1 MSNISHSR
9 LLIRRIP
16 SILLI
21 IVRIVLYFRV
31 FFGDDPKVRCE
42 MEVERTHD
50 GICKLKEALDALDEL
65 KERLGDAFPDKK
77 YEQQKKR
84 LVLASLKD
92 DMRAA
97 KVGGVKAEVAQVHTK
112 LSWTLVNSAVGT
124 GHHWESAYACL
135 DEKIIPGDWISD
147 RMCPTSQVGGCETR
161 RRCCDVDG
169 ERYYARLVKHPAGK
183 FGLYQGTVKIA
194 SEVEAPSVAK
204 EEAKE
209 EANETKEVRPPA
221 HHCHS
226 LLTAAHC
233 SLPTDA
239 CSACSL
245 LTVHAVLPASH
256 VWPSFSHCYLPLPSG
271 EEEDKQGRR
280 ETKGRRQRGWQHH

>member
-1 MSNISHSR
+1 
-9 LLIRRIP
+9 
-16 SILLI
+16 
-21 IVRIVLYFRV
+21 
-31 FFGDDPKVRCE
+31 

-50 GICKLKEALDALDEL
+50 GICKLKEALDALDDL

-77 YEQQKKR
+77 FEQQQKR
-84 LVLASLKD
+84 LLHASLKD
-92 DMRAA
+92 DARAA
-97 KVGGVKAEVAQVHTK
+97 KVGGVKAEVAQVQSK
-112 LSWTLVNSAVGT
+112 LSWTLVHSAVGT
-124 GHHWESAYACL
+124 GHHWESGYATL

-147 RMCPTSQVGGCETR
+147 RQCPTSQVGGCEAR

-169 ERYYARLVKHPAGK
+169 ERYYARLVKNPAGK
-183 FGLYQGTVKIA
+183 FALYQGTVKSA
-194 SEVEAPSVAK
+194 SAVEAPSVAK

-209 EANETKEVRPPA
+209 EAKETKEVRPPA

-245 LTVHAVLPASH
+245 LTAHSACCPPCLSCVAFFLSLLPPTA
-256 VWPSFSHCYLPLPSG
+256 C
-271 EEEDKQGRR
+271 RR
-280 ETKGRRQRGWQHH
+280 RRRQPSPQGNKMKKAKGLASPLKQSTRS